1 MLTHTHK
8 IITAALALLTL
19 FTSLLI
25 APYLATAAEGDGD
38 EDVGCNG
45 PSCTI
50 VITDPGSGGGGGGN
64 TGGGEDAPST
74 DEGTTDFTPGP
85 KDCKLGG
92 TGKGIACTTPE
103 GGAWNNDD
111 QCYWQLD
118 DTPSDPPPGAADTG
132 AWYMCIPW
140 SCNEQK
146 QGCDIT
152 YEWHNSPPPGITKLS
167 PAQAARRL
175 VDTFTLEG
183 LDIGMAPKIRE
194 DLGHRRSYV
203 GVPIWL
209 WPNSKTATNWGPYEK
224 TATLGGQTITATA
237 KVSSIQWNM
246 GDGNTVS
253 CGDGTPYSPGF
264 GYAQSPNC
272 GHKYTKTSASQPG
285 GKYPITVTSNWVVSW
300 TGGGQSGEIDLTT
313 TSSTEVEILELQS
326 VNVPNPD
333 GTSEGP

>member
-1 MLTHTHK
+1 MLK
-8 IITAALALLTL
+8 PAQRLKPLTL
-19 FTSLLI
+19 VALLI
-25 APYLATAAEGDGD
+25 AILTAPFLGATPALAEGEFGCDG
-38 EDVGCNG
+38 
-45 PSCTI
+45 PTCTA
-50 VITDPGSGGGGGGN
+50 VITDPGSGGGGNTGGN
-64 TGGGEDAPST
+64 TGGDASS
-74 DEGTTDFTPGP
+74 DEGSTDFTPGP
-85 KDCKLGG
+85 KTCTHKGKTIPCTRGDGG
-92 TGKGIACTTPE
+92 S
-103 GGAWNNDD
+103 AWDNS
-111 QCYWQLD
+111 QGCYWELMDPQR
-118 DTPSDPPPGAADTG
+118 DPPAGASDTG
-132 AWYMCIPW
+132 AWY
-140 SCNEQK
+140 SCTPLNCGSGG
-146 QGCDIT
+146 GCKSKT
-152 YEWHNSPPPGITKLS
+152 QWFNSPPPGITKLS

-272 GHKYTKTSASQPG
+272 GHKYTKTSANQPG
-285 GKYPITVTSNWVVSW
+285 GKYPITVTSNWVVTW